1 MKKTLIAVAALSAMA
16 ASAMAANVTVYGLID
31 TGFNYQYKK
40 VGDAKGVNSFTMATG
55 QNSGSRLGFKGV
67 EELGNGMKVGFVLE
81 NGFKSDTG
89 ADDDASLAFRREANL
104 YVTTDFG
111 TLSLARVGSLTS
123 TAGSYNLAKY
133 APFGGGWGDATAKQ
147 ADFMLG
153 DRARMDNTVTYV
165 SPSFAGV
172 KAYAQYSFQQT
183 GKEAAGNERQNN
195 RYAGI
200 GLSYDLGAFSTAL
213 VVDSVLNKTAKTS
226 NQKDSLGVTWG
237 ASYDFGVAKLFAQAQ
252 YGTHENALGFKTSH
266 WDKGTKARTGTAY
279 ENDYLKVLSHEGLK
293 GYGISLGMTAP
304 VAGGTVYAQ
313 ANYLDSKTNSDV
325 VYEAATAG
333 EPMAES
339 GKGKL
344 ETKNWGAA
352 VGYAYPFSKR
362 TSVYTFA
369 SYSQLKFTGTE
380 GIYSKSEKTK
390 KTEVAVGLIHKF

>member
-40 VGDAKGVNSFTMATG
+40 VGDVKGVNSFTMATG

-89 ADDDASLAFRREANL
+89 ADDDPSLAFRREANL

-200 GLSYDLGAFSTAL
+200 GLSYEQDG
-213 VVDSVLNKTAKTS
+213 
-226 NQKDSLGVTWG
+226 
-237 ASYDFGVAKLFAQAQ
+237 
-252 YGTHENALGFKTSH
+252 
-266 WDKGTKARTGTAY
+266 
-279 ENDYLKVLSHEGLK
+279 
-293 GYGISLGMTAP
+293 
-304 VAGGTVYAQ
+304 
-313 ANYLDSKTNSDV
+313 
-325 VYEAATAG
+325 
-333 EPMAES
+333 
-339 GKGKL
+339 
-344 ETKNWGAA
+344 
-352 VGYAYPFSKR
+352 
-362 TSVYTFA
+362 
-369 SYSQLKFTGTE
+369 
-380 GIYSKSEKTK
+380 
-390 KTEVAVGLIHKF
+390 